1 MIDPN
6 VQLVNNIP
14 QTDNTSD
21 VAGGASVV
29 PSYIAS
35 DVQTAPDVNVSIGID
50 SVAVSTGVSS
60 SQVSLGGPVEKDE
73 SSNYIQSDVD
83 TTLQAS
89 EYDQFEYDMNSIA
102 RVELSDQYIEP
113 NASGVQE
120 ILADL
125 KSSGTITSGMSDT
138 DVVLAINNYVFN
150 HYTYIADTGDTW
162 NSVAQTIKTG
172 GGDCED
178 FANLAASLMCAAL
191 IDRGESLD
199 DVNKKIGCVVIAN
212 KDTGIGHVVVE
223 YAQND
228 GSKIYLDPVSKGVS
242 RSLDSTKDV
251 VFSYNLENVNVIDK
265 GFDLSRLNTEDETL
279 ITIPQDNG
287 PYIEVNP
294 GDFDNYWTSVLGMEQ
309 SASTKNAI
317 GIYESLA
324 DLITAVI
331 TKYGSWAASPA
342 GQAGY
347 DTIETLLGKLDKT
360 SILDYA
366 SVVSP
371 FWGSYDA
378 ILTELGVSSTA
389 YNTDFLA
396 FNTTMITYLT
406 TYCMDSKT
414 YKGWK
419 SGTTDMNGVADD
431 LVAIEYLKN
440 GVSTL
445 DQFKAAHPD
454 QLIKTPA
461 DPKKGTAEVDYTD
474 DEILDDV
481 YFKNPSGGNVCTV
494 RQGLAAIQ
502 SYVSYVAAK
511 NEYNYMYTAWFGRS
525 HVSEYCGYSQTY
537 KNSFTTTTNYM
548 DSMLSFLDQAEYGVW
563 KLNKEVV
570 QIDSTVELI
579 NDQAVLD
586 DATTAYKAA
595 AAKFDWDADP
605 KAACVQFYTDVKTYM
620 GGAFASIDTQ
630 TDVTKRNQ
638 MISDCFESF
647 DSRYESEH
655 QIIFSDILG
664 DEGYTVETFEGW
676 FTTYLNMVWAKA
688 TMDTAQKANDTAR
701 TNYKGFY
708 NVASDADLDQI
719 MDDYKAKYLSQDTN
733 GWWEINVDAKLFSEL
748 ISEASLMKGYLTAL
762 SLIYEAKRDMRGLV
776 QQELDGENYSL
787 KGMAINTLFM
797 KKVNKVDQ
805 YIQQTIVDILT
816 SIDSLNQAKYDQE
829 ISDIN
834 SKYDKKAADIKQAD
848 ANPGLCQ
855 DDNTEEDLLKNDN
868 ARMNET
874 DAVSKQYDDVKKK
887 QLLVVK
893 SLLQATGMNITGNT
907 SDEIWSSINKQINNV
922 LDNTDNFSR
931 NTLNTSDD
939 SQYREVDTNL
949 VTSMRQSLTAV
960 FGIERT
966 ILMAKQAI
974 SDMRNL
980 AHQEMTGIGGRQSKM
995 DVAAQIVASDS
1006 NAVMSM
1012 FDEMVSDVE
1021 TITKLG
1027 NQIRYDQIQI
1037 EKNNKMIEKIDS
1049 QKSKRIWAK
1058 VLEGIAFVASVVAYF
1073 VPGPWSVVL
1082 IAVAI
1087 AAGTVASILNSSAN
1101 KEVADERYN
1110 LENEYKYQVIKPTDP
1125 VFEKKI
1131 DSMSGLTD
1139 EQKKEILQNYDP
1151 NEGTFSGNLN
1161 KIGGLTD
1168 AQKNEILNAYD
1179 PNRESFMNSI
1189 NSNTTLT
1196 ASQKEAIKNAY
1207 DPNEATFKSNLS
1219 KLGLSADQQNAILNT
1234 YDPKRAAF
1242 MKNIDSLNLT
1252 DAQKQALKNA
1262 YDPNEETFKN
1272 NLAGIGGLN
1281 TDMRNAII
1289 NDYEEN
1295 SFIVSINSMSTL
1307 TAAQKLAIKN
1317 AYDPNSGTFS
1327 TNLNNIDGLTQSQ
1340 KNAILNA
1347 YNMTPVST
1355 NNNTIQ
1361 YSSDPVINAALN
1373 ADNSNSNMYDNMT
1386 GANYLT
1392 FMNDGHPG
1400 DYAGSSAFNT
1410 VKFANTLTAISV
1422 ENLILMVAE
1431 AIRET
1436 MVEMRNLV
1444 HEEMTSIGGR
1454 APSSMV
1460 TATME
1465 AARGQQAFI
1474 ANEMYMK
1481 ISDMNTANNLRF
1493 QSDQKLRL
1501 YKQIADAADISFG
1514 LSFIP
1519 IVGSLI
1525 SDTYSNLANLMD
1537 QKDQLE
1543 ETNKANFETETNL
1556 DDPELNG
1563 LVDDGLIDTG
1573 NGTVGVNYQK
1583 VSDTRSAVA
1592 KEFIKDSVESTIRQ
1606 TMREL
1611 RSITHMEMTNI
1622 QSSTGANFADQANT
1636 INFQTAMETISLIT
1650 QYLSQKAEIQN
1661 RVSEANQQI
1670 SKLNKQ
1676 ITNVEIGAGVSLVV
1690 GTLISIFMPGGF
1702 DSVMAALNTLQLSSS
1717 VSSFVLSIFTT
1728 MNAWVEAKFASQ
1740 MAKDDMGA
1748 IGEYLEMKS
1757 ISDESVN
1764 STTNRL
1770 EALQEKSVN
1779 EINANLLQDL
1789 GSGYIG
1795 VNKALSSEFKTLI
1808 DQLYKTEK
1816 KKSEIQQT
1824 LQSLRNSVN
1833 EIMTGIS
1840 GVSTNATFAVLNSKE
1855 AEVKGRIDDMFSK
1868 LEEAA
1873 NRWNEITDAQRSA
1886 KTAEMQAIMST
1897 ITTAIQGIIVAI
1909 SLYNAF
1915 KLEPAANNKIK
1926 AAENEVQNA
1935 KTPEEKVAAQENLDA
1950 AKLEFKG
1957 LQNRISLYTSV
1968 ILPASE
1974 IMVKL
1979 AFAFIEKAEMQDVQ
1993 KDREKDVSQASGK
2006 KEGITK
2012 NAKDVSFTVKQAVA
2026 NAGLNGY
2033 VARSE
2038 AVAGQHEVDD
2048 KAATYALKSEEI
2060 ETDFKRS
2067 LYNVE
2072 METVEFGKG
2081 IAKELIKMALDKP
2094 IEVYSPTETFAERLE
2109 SVSGLTKAQKDAM
2122 KQAFNSDNAE
2132 QFSKQIETMSGL
2144 NTAQAEAVKE
2154 AYDKSKNI
2162 AKLSSFT
2169 ERMSASASLATLT
2182 KEQNETIMQANKDN
2196 PDIQSFMEAV
2206 NSSPTLKDLSTT
2218 QKNALIDARD
2228 PKVRSFISKIDD
2240 MTMLTQAQKESI
2252 KKAYDPNSK
2261 AFINNMIN
2269 LKVVTADAS
2278 TPVNTQKPTDIQMA
2292 TNTQKLTEA
2301 QILTVVQEYNPKI
2314 KAMMNILDTMVSG
2327 AAKLTDSQKI
2337 SIIKSYDVN
2346 EATFNKNIESV
2357 KDLPVQKKD
2366 IAQAYKMAVKEN
2378 VEVTTLSVSEQI
2390 ELMKGLDPSIK
2401 SKMVKTVKKAEDLS
2415 GKAKAEIEK
2424 TKQQSSSAQAVAAGA
2439 GQQGQVQSASTP
2451 NLAPQEKQSANTSGS
2466 MARLD
2471 AIINQVAKAMD
2482 GLNDVNN
2489 QAESLKAQAAEK
2501 MDPKEL
2507 LKVLQQQL
2515 KDAGMKIANEKKAIE
2530 VLKQD
2535 VLKTQGALA
2544 SQEESVQKERN
2555 KLITDTGSVEKKMQE
2570 LLALAKEHPE
2580 SKDII
2585 EQQVNSLKNQ
2595 FTAMTKSY
2603 DELVKVK
2610 YELAKA
2616 DSKILHQEIKNHEDN
2631 AAKFTAEVG
2640 GLKADIQRIQK
2651 EITLAKNGGVDK
2663 KITNGIN
2670 AKTSMILGTGEAPKT
2685 KATQYA

>member
-6 VQLVNNIP
+6 VQQVNNIP
-14 QTDNTSD
+14 QTNDTSD

-50 SVAVSTGVSS
+50 SVAVSTGVST

-102 RVELSDQYIEP
+102 KVELSDQYIEP
-113 NASGVQE
+113 NASGVQG

-125 KSSGTITSGMSDT
+125 KSSGTITDGMSDT

-178 FANLAASLMCAAL
+178 FANLAASLMYAAL
-191 IDRGESLD
+191 MDRGESLD

-223 YAQND
+223 YTQND

-242 RSLDSTKDV
+242 KSLYGTNDV
-251 VFSYNLENVNVIDK
+251 VFSYSLDNVNVIDK
-265 GFDLSRLNTEDETL
+265 GFDLSKLNTENDTL
-279 ITIPQDNG
+279 ITVPSDSAT
-287 PYIEVNP
+287 YIMVNS

-309 SASTKNAI
+309 SASQTNAI

-324 DLITAVI
+324 DLITAVT

-347 DTIETLLGKLDKT
+347 DTIEAFLGKLDKT
-360 SILDYA
+360 SILDYN

-371 FWGSYDA
+371 FWNSYDA
-378 ILTELGVSSTA
+378 ILTELGVTSTA

-396 FNTTMITYLT
+396 FNTTMITYLV
-406 TYCMDSKT
+406 TYCMSST
-414 YKGWK
+414 YKGWT
-419 SGTTDMNGVADD
+419 SGGITMNGVADD

-454 QLIKTPA
+454 ELIKTPA
-461 DPKKGTAEVDYTD
+461 VPAKGSTPATPAVYYTD

-502 SYVSYVAAK
+502 AYISYVAATK
-511 NEYNYMYTAWFGRS
+511 EYNYMSTAWLGRS

-537 KNSFTTTTNYM
+537 KTSFTTTTNYM

-579 NDQAVLD
+579 NDKAVLD
-586 DATTAYKAA
+586 DANTMYTTADDAFNKCSADAQNDAVELYWHGDDDYGDGSKPTMLQNTDKTQRNKDLEALYKNAGSYDQSLMYA
-595 AAKFDWDADP
+595 
-605 KAACVQFYTDVKTYM
+605 
-620 GGAFASIDTQ
+620 GS
-630 TDVTKRNQ
+630 NQ
-638 MISDCFESF
+638 SD
-647 DSRYESEH
+647 
-655 QIIFSDILG
+655 
-664 DEGYTVETFEGW
+664 VETALEYYVEF
-676 FTTYLNMVWAKA
+676 K
-688 TMDTAQKANDTAR
+688 TASKELKDAQTKYDTAR

-708 NVASDADLDQI
+708 NVASDADLDQL

-748 ISEASLMKGYLTAL
+748 ISEASMMKGYLIAL
-762 SLIYEAKRDMRGLV
+762 SLIYETKRDMRGLV
-776 QQELDGENYSL
+776 QQELDGENDSL

-805 YIQQTIVDILT
+805 YIQQTVVDILT

-829 ISDIN
+829 VSDIN
-834 SKYDKKAADIKQAD
+834 AKYDKKAADIRQAD

-893 SLLQATGMNITGNT
+893 SLLAATGMNITGNT
-907 SDEIWSSINKQINNV
+907 SDEIWASINKQINTV

-931 NTLNTSDD
+931 YTLNTSDD

-966 ILMAKQAI
+966 ILMAKQAM

-980 AHQEMTGIGGRQSKM
+980 AHQEMTGVGGRQSKM
-995 DVAAQIVASDS
+995 DVVAQMVASDS
-1006 NAVMSM
+1006 NAVMTL

-1021 TITKLG
+1021 TITKIG
-1027 NQIRYDQIQI
+1027 NQLRYDQIQI
-1037 EKNNKMIEKIDS
+1037 EKNNKMIAKIDS

-1058 VLEGIAFVASVVAYF
+1058 VLEGVAFVAGVVAMF
-1073 VPGPWSVVL
+1073 VPGPWSVAL

-1087 AAGTVASILNSSAN
+1087 AAGTVASILNASAN

-1110 LENEYKYQVIKPTDP
+1110 LEKEYSSQVIKPTDP

-1131 DSMSGLTD
+1131 NSMSGLTD

-1151 NEGTFSGNLN
+1151 NEGTFSDNLN
-1161 KIGGLTD
+1161 NVSGLTA
-1168 AQKNEILNAYD
+1168 AQKNSILNAYD

-1219 KLGLSADQQNAILNT
+1219 KLGLTSDQQDAILNT

-1242 MKNIDSLNLT
+1242 MKNVDSLDLT

-1272 NLAGIGGLN
+1272 NLAGIGGL
-1281 TDMRNAII
+1281 TADMKDAII
-1289 NDYEEN
+1289 NDYEDN
-1295 SFIVSINSMSTL
+1295 SFVVSIDSMSTL
-1307 TAAQKLAIKN
+1307 TAAQKQAIKN

-1355 NNNTIQ
+1355 TNNNIN
-1361 YSSDPVINAALN
+1361 YSSDPIINMALN
-1373 ADNSNSNMYDNMT
+1373 ADNSTSNMYDNMT
-1386 GANYLT
+1386 DSNYLT

-1431 AIRET
+1431 AVRET
-1436 MVEMRNLV
+1436 MAEMRNLV

-1460 TATME
+1460 TASME

-1493 QSDQKLRL
+1493 QRDQKMRL
-1501 YKQIADAADISFG
+1501 YQQIADAADISFG

-1519 IVGSLI
+1519 IVGGMI
-1525 SDTYSNLANLMD
+1525 SDFYSNLTNLQE

-1583 VSDTRSAVA
+1583 ISDTRSAVA
-1592 KEFIKDSVESTIRQ
+1592 KEFIKDSVESTIKQ

-1611 RSITHMEMTNI
+1611 RSIAHMEMTNI
-1622 QSSTGANFADQANT
+1622 QSSTGGNFADQANM

-1676 ITNVEIGAGVSLVV
+1676 ITNLEIGGGVALVV
-1690 GTLISIFMPGGF
+1690 GTLVSIFMPGGF

-1748 IGEYLEMKS
+1748 VGEYLELKS
-1757 ISDESVN
+1757 ISDQNIN

-1779 EINANLLQDL
+1779 EINADLLQDL

-1795 VNKALSSEFKTLI
+1795 VNKSLSAEFKTLV

-1855 AEVKGRIDDMFSK
+1855 AEVKARIDDMFSK

-1950 AKLEFKG
+1950 AKLEFRG

-1979 AFAFIEKAEMQDVQ
+1979 AFAFIEKAEMQNLQ
-1993 KDREKDVSQASGK
+1993 SDREKDVSQASGK

-2012 NAKDVSFTVKQAVA
+2012 TAKDVNITVKQAVA

-2081 IAKELIKMALDKP
+2081 IAKELIKMAMDKP
-2094 IEVYSPTETFAERLE
+2094 VEVYSPTETFAERLE
-2109 SVSGLTKAQKDAM
+2109 SINGLTKAQKDVM
-2122 KQAFNSDNAE
+2122 KQAFNADNVE

-2182 KEQNETIMQANKDN
+2182 KEQNETIMQINKDTPN
-2196 PDIQSFMEAV
+2196 VQSFKEAIS
-2206 NSSPTLKDLSTT
+2206 SSPTLKDLSEV
-2218 QKNALIDARD
+2218 QKNALINARD
-2228 PKVRSFISKIDD
+2228 PKFIPFTSKVEK
-2240 MTMLTQAQKESI
+2240 MELTPAQKESI
-2252 KKAYDPNSK
+2252 INAYDPNSK
-2261 AFINNMIN
+2261 TFISNVMA
-2269 LKVVTADAS
+2269 LKAEAADKSA
-2278 TPVNTQKPTDIQMA
+2278 PVNTQKPSDIQKA
-2292 TNTQKLTEA
+2292 TDTQKLTEA

-2327 AAKLTDSQKI
+2327 TTKLTDAQKI
-2337 SIIKSYDVN
+2337 SILQSYDVN

-2357 KDLPVQKKD
+2357 KGLPVKNKD

-2415 GKAKAEIEK
+2415 GKAKTEIEK
-2424 TKQQSSSAQAVAAGA
+2424 TKQQSSSAQAAATGA
-2439 GQQGQVQSASTP
+2439 GQQGQVQTASTP
-2451 NLAPQEKQSANTSGS
+2451 NLAPQEKQSANSSGS

-2489 QAESLKAQAAEK
+2489 QVESLKSQAAEK

-2515 KDAGMKIANEKKAIE
+2515 KETGVKIANEKKAIE
-2530 VLKQD
+2530 ALKQD

-2544 SQEESVQKERN
+2544 SQEKSVQEERD
-2555 KLITDTGSVEKKMQE
+2555 KLIKDTGNVEKKMQE

-2595 FTAMTKSY
+2595 LTAMTKSF

-2610 YELAKA
+2610 YEFAKA

-2640 GLKADIQRIQK
+2640 GLKADIVRIQK
-2651 EITLAKNGGVDK
+2651 EITLAKNGGVEK